1 MINKQMDNHYVKEQ
15 IEYTTAVKTRPGW
28 KMRYE
33 FAIQHISANDVVLDC
48 ACGLGENTHM
58 ISQHC
63 RKTVGADIDS
73 HFIEHCKEK
82 WPEVD
87 FYCVDVTQ
95 DLPFPD
101 DYFDVVVSIE
111 TLEHLPTLSSVKRA
125 LSNFRRV
132 LKPGGTFIASSPNR
146 EMIGEVPAIALA
158 KIWLRELIRPLIS
171 QQVSWHSHYRHWT
184 TADFRQVLLPHFERI
199 SLFGQHANSI
209 DENVNDSPYLIAL
222 CKDS

>member
-28 KMRYE
+28 KMRYD
-33 FAIQHISANDVVLDC
+33 FAIQHIRGDDVVLDC

-58 ISQHC
+58 IAQHC
-63 RKTVGADIDS
+63 RKAVGADIDS
-73 HFIEHCKEK
+73 HFIEHCKEE
-82 WPEVD
+82 WPDID
-87 FYCVDVTQ
+87 FYCVDVTR

-111 TLEHLPTLSSVKRA
+111 TLEHLPTLSSVKTA

-146 EMIGEVPAIALA
+146 EMVGEVPATALA
-158 KIWLRELIRPLIS
+158 KTWLRKLVGPLVK

-184 TADFRQVLLPHFERI
+184 SKAFCQILLSYFDSVAVH
-199 SLFGQHANSI
+199 GQHPDAIKEDCHKAS
-209 DENVNDSPYLIAL
+209 YLIAVAN
-222 CKDS
+222 K